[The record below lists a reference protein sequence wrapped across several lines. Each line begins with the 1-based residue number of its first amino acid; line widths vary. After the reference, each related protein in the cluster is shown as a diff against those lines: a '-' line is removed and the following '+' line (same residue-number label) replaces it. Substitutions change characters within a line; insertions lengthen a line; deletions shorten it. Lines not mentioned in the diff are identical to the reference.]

1 MTDQST
7 WADLFE
13 RADSY
18 EVTTDGIRQEL
29 ATLRE
34 CDD

>member
-1 MTDQST
+1 MTDQPS

-18 EVTTDGIRQEL
+18 DVTTDGIRREL
-29 ATLRE
+29 TSQRE
-34 CDD
+34 SDE